1 MSYWCNKRWPCA
13 FYSGRKSFYPYGIR
27 DVPIKC
33 SVNVT
38 TDVTIFCKYDVII
51 DGTACGF
58 SHVTR
63 YVPKRINLGV
73 SKLVISISQKS
84 APPYRVIIDLSIQ
97 YVCIVTAEGSM
108 PMKNWMNRSKPLIF
122 YDFRFK
128 TQHQ

>member
-1 MSYWCNKRWPCA
+1 MTNHEPGLVDRLCNEECPCRVVSHIKPCFA
-13 FYSGRKSFYPYGIR
+13 YGIKN
-27 DVPIKC
+27 VPIRC
-33 SVNVT
+33 L
-38 TDVTIFCKYDVII
+38 DDVII

-108 PMKNWMNRSKPLIF
+108 PMKN
-122 YDFRFK
+122 
-128 TQHQ
+128 